1 MESTLTWIS
10 WSLLGLAAVAGGLV
24 NALAGGG
31 TLITFP
37 VLTLL
42 GVPPVV
48 AGVTNTVAMAPGYF
62 GGAWAQRKELAGAR
76 DRMILLV
83 PVAAVG
89 GLIGGSLLLVAG
101 DHTFRVL
108 IPWLLLFATAL
119 MLAQDPLKKW
129 LFSKGHEGKPTPVWP
144 GALAVGIVSVYGG
157 FFLAGLSVIV
167 LSVLAVGFDDSFKRS
182 NALKQVVS
190 LTVSLAA
197 ASFFA
202 FTGKIDWALAGFM
215 AVFTWIGGWL
225 GGKLVGKIPV
235 KLLFWT
241 AIAAGA
247 VSTVYYFWNTYFS
260 KG

>member
-1 MESTLTWIS
+1 MELTLTWIS
-10 WSLLGLAAVAGGLV
+10 WSLLGVAAVAGGLV

-37 VLTLL
+37 VLTFL

-62 GGAWAQRKELAGAR
+62 GGAWAQRAELAGAR
-76 DRMILLV
+76 ARVFLLV

-89 GLIGGSLLLVAG
+89 GLIGGSLLMVAG
-101 DHTFRVL
+101 DHTFKAL
-108 IPWLLLFATAL
+108 IPWLLLFATVL
-119 MLAQDPLKKW
+119 MLAQDSLKKW
-129 LFSKGHEGKPTPVWP
+129 LFSKGHEGKERPVWP
-144 GALAVGIVSVYGG
+144 GALAVGLVSVYGG

-167 LSVLAVGFDDSFKRS
+167 LSVLAVSFDDSFKRS

-197 ASFFA
+197 ALFFVFA
-202 FTGKIDWALAGFM
+202 GRIDWALAGFM
-215 AVFTWIGGWL
+215 AVFTWVGGWL

-235 KLLFWT
+235 KILFWT
-241 AIAAGA
+241 AIVAGA
-247 VSTVYYFWNTYFS
+247 ISTVYYFWNVYFS

>member
-1 MESTLTWIS
+1 MALNLDVFS
-10 WSLLGLAAVAGGLV
+10 WLLLGLAAVAGGLI

-31 TLITFP
+31 TLVTFP

-42 GVPPVV
+42 GVPPVT

-62 GGAWAQRKELAGAR
+62 GGAWAQKAQLAGAR
-76 DRMILLV
+76 SRMVLLI

-89 GLIGGSLLLVAG
+89 GLLGGALLLVAG
-101 DHTFRVL
+101 NSTFHSL

-119 MLAQDPLKKW
+119 MLAQDFLKKA
-129 LFSKGHEGKPTPVWP
+129 LFARGHEGKPVPVWP
-144 GALAVGIVSVYGG
+144 GALAVLAVSVYGG

-167 LSVLAVGFDDSFKRS
+167 LSVLAVAFDDPFKTS

-197 ASFFA
+197 AAYFA
-202 FTGKIDWALAGFM
+202 FSGTVDWALAGYM
-215 AVFTWIGGWL
+215 AVFTYAGGWL
-225 GGKLVGKIPV
+225 GGKLVGRVPV
-235 KLLFWT
+235 PLLFWT
-241 AIAAGA
+241 AVTAGA
-247 VSTVYYFWNTYFS
+247 VSTVYYFV

>member
-1 MESTLTWIS
+1 MHSSLDPLS
-10 WSLLGLAAVAGGLV
+10 WALLGLAAVAGGLV

-48 AGVTNTVAMAPGYF
+48 ASVTNTVAMAPGYF
-62 GGAWAQRKELAGAR
+62 GGAWAQKQELAGAR
-76 DRMILLV
+76 SRVFLLV

-89 GLIGGSLLLVAG
+89 GLLGGSLLLVAG
-101 DHTFRVL
+101 DHTFKAL
-108 IPWLLLFATAL
+108 IPWLLLFATLL
-119 MLAQDPLKKW
+119 MLAQDPLKKR
-129 LFSKGHEGKPTPVWP
+129 LFASGHEGKRRLLWP
-144 GALAVGIVSVYGG
+144 GVLAVGVVSVYGG

-167 LSVLAVGFDDSFKRS
+167 LSVLAVGFDDPFRRS

-197 ASFFA
+197 ALYFA
-202 FTGKIDWALAGFM
+202 FTVKIDWALAGFM
-215 AVFTWIGGWL
+215 AVFTWAGGWL

-235 KLLFWT
+235 KLLFRT
-241 AIAAGA
+241 AVTAGA
-247 VSTVYYFWNTYFS
+247 ASTVYYFLR
-260 KG
+260 G

>member
-1 MESTLTWIS
+1 MELWNWI
-10 WSLLGLAAVAGGLV
+10 LLGVAAMAGGLV

-37 VLTLL
+37 VLTLM

-48 AGVTNTVAMAPGYF
+48 AGTTNTVAMAPGYF

-76 DRMILLV
+76 GRMAILI
-83 PVAAVG
+83 PVAAIGGLVG
-89 GLIGGSLLLVAG
+89 GALLLLAG
-101 DHTFRVL
+101 DNTFKTL
-108 IPWLLLFATAL
+108 IPWLLLVATVL
-119 MLAQDPLKKW
+119 MLAQDFLKKA
-129 LFSKGHEGKPTPVWP
+129 LFSKGHEGKPVPVWP
-144 GALAVGIVSVYGG
+144 GMLAVLAVSVYGG

-167 LSVLAVGFDDSFKRS
+167 LSVLAIAFDDPFKRS

-190 LTVSLAA
+190 LTVSVA
-197 ASFFA
+197 ASLYFA
-202 FTGKIDWALAGFM
+202 FTGKIDWPLAAFM

-235 KLLFWT
+235 KLLFWI

-247 VSTVYYFWNTYFS
+247 VSTVYYFI

>member
-1 MESTLTWIS
+1 MDWNSELMKWG
-10 WSLLGLAAVAGGLV
+10 LLGLAAVAGGLI

-31 TLITFP
+31 TLVTFP

-48 AGVTNTVAMAPGYF
+48 ASVTNTVAMAPGYF
-62 GGAWAQRKELAGAR
+62 GGAWAQRKELADAR
-76 DRMILLV
+76 SRILLLI
-83 PVAAVG
+83 PVSAVG

-101 DHTFRVL
+101 DHTFKSL
-108 IPWLLLFATAL
+108 IPWLLLFATVL
-119 MLAQDPLKKW
+119 MLAQDFLKKR
-129 LFSKGHEGKPTPVWP
+129 LFAQGHEGKPTPVWP
-144 GALAVGIVSVYGG
+144 GALAVLAVSVYGG

-167 LSVLAVGFDDSFKRS
+167 LSVLAVSFDDPFKRS

-197 ASFFA
+197 TAFFIT
-202 FTGKIDWALAGFM
+202 TGKVDWALAGYM
-215 AVFTWIGGWL
+215 AVFTWAGGWL

-241 AIAAGA
+241 AITAGA
-247 VSTVYYFWNTYFS
+247 VSTVYYFL

>member
-1 MESTLTWIS
+1 MEMSLDWIS
-10 WSLLGLAAVAGGLV
+10 WTLLGLAAVAGGLV

-48 AGVTNTVAMAPGYF
+48 TSVTNTVAMAPGYF
-62 GGAWAQRKELAGAR
+62 AGAWAQRLELAGAR
-76 DRMILLV
+76 SRIVLLV
-83 PVAAVG
+83 PVAALG
-89 GLIGGSLLLVAG
+89 GLLGGTLLLVAG
-101 DHTFRVL
+101 DNNFKAL
-108 IPWLLLFATAL
+108 IPWLLLFATVL
-119 MLAQDPLKKW
+119 MLAQDRLKKA
-129 LFSKGHEGKPTPVWP
+129 LFASGHEGKARPVWP
-144 GALAVGIVSVYGG
+144 GALAVGLVSVYGG

-167 LSVLAVGFDDSFKRS
+167 LSVLAVGFDDPFKRS

-197 ASFFA
+197 ALFFA
-202 FTGKIDWALAGFM
+202 FTGAIDWGLAAFM
-215 AVFTWIGGWL
+215 AVFTAAGGWL

-241 AIAAGA
+241 AIVAGA
-247 VSTVYYFWNTYFS
+247 ISTAYYFLRA
-260 KG
+260 

>member
-1 MESTLTWIS
+1 MELHLDLVSWI
-10 WSLLGLAAVAGGLV
+10 LLGLAAVAGGLI

-31 TLITFP
+31 TLVTFP

-62 GGAWAQRKELAGAR
+62 GGAWAQRAQLAGAR
-76 DRMILLV
+76 SRVKLLV

-89 GLIGGSLLLVAG
+89 GLIGGSLLLLAG
-101 DHTFRVL
+101 DNTFKAL
-108 IPWLLLFATAL
+108 IPWLLLIATAL
-119 MLAQDPLKKW
+119 MLAQDFLKKA
-129 LFSKGHEGKPTPVWP
+129 LFAQGHEGKPVPVWP
-144 GALAVGIVSVYGG
+144 GALAVAAVSVYGG

-167 LSVLAVGFDDSFKRS
+167 LAVLAIAFDDPFKTS

-197 ASFFA
+197 AVFFA
-202 FTGKIDWALAGFM
+202 FSGKIDWLLAGYM
-215 AVFTWIGGWL
+215 AVFTYAGGWL

-241 AIAAGA
+241 AITAGA
-247 VSTVYYFWNTYFS
+247 VSTVYYFV

>member
-1 MESTLTWIS
+1 MDLNLDLFS
-10 WSLLGLAAVAGGLV
+10 WALLGLAAVAGGLI

-31 TLITFP
+31 TLVTFP

-76 DRMILLV
+76 DRMVLLV
-83 PVAAVG
+83 PVAALG
-89 GLIGGSLLLVAG
+89 GLVGGSLLLLAG
-101 DHTFRVL
+101 DSTFRIL
-108 IPWLLLFATAL
+108 IPWLLLAATVLMLVQDVLKKKLFAT
-119 MLAQDPLKKW
+119 
-129 LFSKGHEGKPTPVWP
+129 GHEGKATPVWP
-144 GALAVGIVSVYGG
+144 GALAVAAVSVYGG

-167 LSVLAVGFDDSFKRS
+167 LAVLAVSFDDTFKRS

-197 ASFFA
+197 TLFFA
-202 FTGKIDWALAGFM
+202 FTGQVDWALAGFM
-215 AVFTWIGGWL
+215 AVFTWGGGWL

-235 KLLFWT
+235 PLLYWT
-241 AIAAGA
+241 AVTAGI
-247 VSTVYYFWNTYFS
+247 VSTIYYFV
-260 KG
+260 KA

>member
-1 MESTLTWIS
+1 MESHLDILS
-10 WSLLGLAAVAGGLV
+10 WSLLGLAAVAGGLI

-31 TLITFP
+31 TLVTFP

-62 GGAWAQRKELAGAR
+62 GGAWAQRKELAGAK
-76 DRMILLV
+76 DRMFLLI
-83 PVAAVG
+83 PVAALGGLVG
-89 GLIGGSLLLVAG
+89 GTLLSLAG
-101 DHTFRVL
+101 DNTFKAL
-108 IPWLLLFATAL
+108 IPWLLLIATAL
-119 MLAQDPLKKW
+119 MLAQDPLKKL
-129 LFSKGHEGKPTPVWP
+129 LFPASKANTDGSARPRPVWP
-144 GALAVGIVSVYGG
+144 GALAVMAVSVYGG

-167 LSVLAVGFDDSFKRS
+167 LSVLAVAFDDPFKRS

-197 ASFFA
+197 AAFFT
-202 FTGKIDWALAGFM
+202 FTGMVDWPLAAFM
-215 AVFTWIGGWL
+215 AVFTYAGGWL

-235 KLLFWT
+235 KLLFW
-241 AIAAGA
+241 IAVTAGA
-247 VSTVYYFWNTYFS
+247 VSTAYYFW

>member
-62 GGAWAQRKELAGAR
+62 GGAWAQRSELAGAR
-76 DRMILLV
+76 SRVLLLA

-101 DHTFRVL
+101 DHTFKAF

-119 MLAQDPLKKW
+119 MLAQDVLKKR
-129 LFSKGHEGKPTPVWP
+129 LFAKGHEGKPTPVWP
-144 GALAVGIVSVYGG
+144 GALAVGLVSVYGG

-167 LSVLAVGFDDSFKRS
+167 LSVLAVAFDDSFKRS

-197 ASFFA
+197 ALFFA
-202 FTGKIDWALAGFM
+202 FTGKIDWALAAFM
-215 AVFTWIGGWL
+215 AVFTWAGGWL
-225 GGKLVGKIPV
+225 GGRLVGKIPV
-235 KLLFWT
+235 KLLFWV

-247 VSTVYYFWNTYFS
+247 VSTVYYFWTTYFLR
-260 KG
+260 G

>member
-1 MESTLTWIS
+1 MVGTWDAVS
-10 WSLLGLAAVAGGLV
+10 WILLGAAALAGGLI

-31 TLITFP
+31 TLVTFP

-42 GVPPVV
+42 GVPPVI

-62 GGAWAQRKELAGAR
+62 GGAMAQRKELVGAR
-76 DRMILLV
+76 NRVFLLI

-89 GLIGGSLLLVAG
+89 GLIGGYLLSLAG
-101 DHTFRVL
+101 NNTFKTL
-108 IPWLLLFATAL
+108 IPWLLLFATVL
-119 MLAQDPLKKW
+119 MLAQDPLKKL
-129 LFSKGHEGKPTPVWP
+129 LFAKPHEGKDRPVWP
-144 GALAVGIVSVYGG
+144 GALAVLAVSVYGG

-167 LSVLAVGFDDSFKRS
+167 LAVLAVGFDDPFKRS

-197 ASFFA
+197 AAFFA
-202 FTGKIDWALAGFM
+202 FTGMVDGTLAAFM
-215 AVFTWIGGWL
+215 AVFTYVGGWL

-241 AIAAGA
+241 AVTAGA
-247 VSTVYYFWNTYFS
+247 VSTVYYFW

>member
-1 MESTLTWIS
+1 MHSSLDPLS
-10 WSLLGLAAVAGGLV
+10 WALLGLAAVAGGLV

-48 AGVTNTVAMAPGYF
+48 ASVTNTVAMAPGYF
-62 GGAWAQRKELAGAR
+62 GGAWAQKQELAGAR
-76 DRMILLV
+76 SRVFLLV

-89 GLIGGSLLLVAG
+89 GLLGGSLLLVAG
-101 DHTFRVL
+101 DHTFKAL
-108 IPWLLLFATAL
+108 IPWLLLFATLL
-119 MLAQDPLKKW
+119 MLAQDPLKKR
-129 LFSKGHEGKPTPVWP
+129 LFASGHEGKRRLLWP
-144 GALAVGIVSVYGG
+144 GVLAVGVVSVYGG

-167 LSVLAVGFDDSFKRS
+167 LSVLAVGFDDPFRRS

-197 ASFFA
+197 ALYFA

-215 AVFTWIGGWL
+215 AVFTWAGGWL

-235 KLLFWT
+235 KLLFRT
-241 AIAAGA
+241 AVTAGA
-247 VSTVYYFWNTYFS
+247 ASTVYYFLR
-260 KG
+260 G

>member
-1 MESTLTWIS
+1 MDATLTWPS

-62 GGAWAQRKELAGAR
+62 GGAWAQRQELGGAR
-76 DRMILLV
+76 SRVYLLV

-89 GLIGGSLLLVAG
+89 GLIGGALLLIAG
-101 DHTFRVL
+101 DHTFKAL

-119 MLAQDPLKKW
+119 MLAQDPLKRA
-129 LFSKGHEGKPTPVWP
+129 LFSKGHEGKSTPVWP
-144 GALAVGIVSVYGG
+144 GALAVGLVCVYGG

-167 LSVLAVGFDDSFKRS
+167 LSVLAISFDDPFKTS
-182 NALKQVVS
+182 NGLKQVVS

-197 ASFFA
+197 GLFFA
-202 FTGKIDWALAGFM
+202 FSGKIDWALAGFM
-215 AVFTWIGGWL
+215 AVFTWLGGWL

-241 AIAAGA
+241 AIVAGA
-247 VSTVYYFWNTYFS
+247 VSTVYYFWTTYFS

>member
-1 MESTLTWIS
+1 MEASLDWIS
-10 WSLLGLAAVAGGLV
+10 WTLLGGAAVAGGLV

-42 GVPPVV
+42 GVPPVI

-76 DRMILLV
+76 SRVFHLV
-83 PVAAVG
+83 PVSAVG

-101 DHTFRVL
+101 DHTFKAL

-119 MLAQDPLKKW
+119 MLAQDPLKKF
-129 LFSKGHEGKPTPVWP
+129 LFSSGHEGKPRPVWP
-144 GALAVGIVSVYGG
+144 GAIAVGLVSVYGG

-167 LSVLAVGFDDSFKRS
+167 LSVLAVGFDDPFKRS

-197 ASFFA
+197 ALFFA

-215 AVFTWIGGWL
+215 AVFTWAGGWL

-247 VSTVYYFWNTYFS
+247 VSTVYYFL

>member
-1 MESTLTWIS
+1 ME
-10 WSLLGLAAVAGGLV
+10 WSLDVVSWILLGIAAVAGGLI

-31 TLITFP
+31 TLVTFP

-48 AGVTNTVAMAPGYF
+48 ASVTNTVAMAPGYF
-62 GGAWAQRKELAGAR
+62 GGAWAQRQELAGAR
-76 DRMILLV
+76 SRVVLLV

-108 IPWLLLFATAL
+108 IPWLLLLATAL
-119 MLAQDPLKKW
+119 MLAQDFLKKR
-129 LFSKGHEGKPTPVWP
+129 LFASGHEGKPTPAWP
-144 GALAVGIVSVYGG
+144 GALAVFAVSVYGG

-167 LSVLAVGFDDSFKRS
+167 LSVLAVTFDDPFKRS

-197 ASFFA
+197 SLFFVFA
-202 FTGKIDWALAGFM
+202 GQVAWGLAAFM
-215 AVFTWIGGWL
+215 AVFTWAGGWL
-225 GGKLVGKIPV
+225 GGKLVGKIPA
-235 KLLFWT
+235 KLLYWV
-241 AIAAGA
+241 AVSAGA
-247 VSTVYYFWNTYFS
+247 ASTVYYFV

>member
-1 MESTLTWIS
+1 MDVNLSVIS
-10 WSLLGLAAVAGGLV
+10 WALLGVAAMAGGLI

-31 TLITFP
+31 TLVTFP

-62 GGAWAQRKELAGAR
+62 GGALAQRKELAGAR
-76 DRMILLV
+76 SRVLLLV
-83 PVAAVG
+83 PVAAAG
-89 GLIGGSLLLVAG
+89 GLLGGLLLLVAG
-101 DHTFRVL
+101 ENTFKAL
-108 IPWLLLFATAL
+108 IPWLLLVATTL
-119 MLAQDPLKKW
+119 MLAQDWLKKR
-129 LFSKGHEGKPTPVWP
+129 LFARGHAPGHEGKPVPVWP
-144 GALAVGIVSVYGG
+144 GAVGVFAVSVYGG

-167 LSVLAVGFDDSFKRS
+167 LAVLAVAFDDPFKRS

-197 ASFFA
+197 ASYFA
-202 FTGKIDWALAGFM
+202 FTGMINWQLAAFM
-215 AVFTWIGGWL
+215 AVFTWLGGWL

-241 AIAAGA
+241 AVTAGA
-247 VSTVYYFWNTYFS
+247 VSTVYYFW